1 MNSKLSL
8 ILAAGGLIVMT
19 GCGSKKL
26 AQPKAEYFTL
36 NPSPLEVVGEN
47 VPGNVQ
53 GKFPGSYFVK
63 NAELTVTPV
72 LSFDGK
78 ELKGLPVTVQ
88 GEKVR
93 ANNPVINFEYGGS
106 MTVPVNYTFEPGM
119 EDATV
124 SLNFTAKQ
132 GNKTYALAPV
142 TIGKGILTT
151 AALATATDVQP
162 ALAAD
167 KFQKVINEKYEA
179 DIMFL
184 INQANIRDSELRSA
198 QMKEFNAE
206 VLKASQDSSRRIEEI
221 NISSYASPDG
231 GVEFNEKLA
240 ANREKNTSAYI
251 KDKLKKDKITEFG
264 ELTAQF
270 TAQDWDGFQK
280 LVSQSNIQDK
290 ELILSVLSMYKDP
303 VEREREIR
311 NLSSIFDQ
319 LAEEILP
326 QLRYSRLTATVSVIG
341 KSDDEIK
348 NLLATNPSALS
359 VDEILY
365 AATLTDDNAK
375 RMSIY
380 NTAARLYPND
390 YRTYNNL
397 GATQLAAGDYR
408 AAKSNFEQ
416 AARLTP
422 GNPESEMNLGVLDMI
437 NGDYSAANSKL
448 GQAAGAAQLPDALGT
463 YNLLQ
468 GNTAAAVNAFG
479 DTKSNNAAIA
489 QILNKDYAK
498 AKSTLSG
505 IVNPDETTYYL
516 MAIVGAR
523 TNNDQMVKTNL
534 RQATRMNSKLADRAR
549 NDVEF
554 SRYDLS
560 GIL

>member
-1 MNSKLSL
+1 MNRKLSYA
-8 ILAAGGLIVMT
+8 LAMGGLIVLA

-26 AQPKAEYFTL
+26 AQPKAEYFTV
-36 NPSPLEVVGEN
+36 NPSPLEVVGNN

-53 GKFPGSYFVK
+53 GKFPASYFVK

-78 ELKGLPVTVQ
+78 ELKGMPVTVQ

-106 MTVPVNYTFEPGM
+106 MTVPVNYAFEPGM
-119 EDATV
+119 EDATL
-124 SLNFTAKQ
+124 SLNFNAKQ
-132 GNKTYALAPV
+132 GNKTYPLAPV

-151 AALATATDVQP
+151 AALASATDVQP
-162 ALAAD
+162 AIATD
-167 KFQKVINEKYEA
+167 KFQKVISEKYEA

-184 INQANIRDSELRSA
+184 INQANIRDEQLRSEK
-198 QMKEFNAE
+198 MKEFNSE
-206 VLKASQDSSRRIEEI
+206 VVKASNDSSRRIEEI
-221 NISSYASPDG
+221 NISSYASPEG
-231 GVEFNEKLA
+231 GVELNERLA
-240 ANREKNTSAYI
+240 ANREKNTSAYL
-251 KDKLKKDKITEFG
+251 KGQLKKDNITNFG

-270 TAQDWDGFQK
+270 TAQDWEGFQK
-280 LVSQSNIQDK
+280 LVSQSDIQDK

-303 VEREREIR
+303 EQREREIR
-311 NLSSIFDQ
+311 NLSSVFDQ

-341 KSDDEIK
+341 KSDEEIQ
-348 NLLATNPSALS
+348 NLLDTNPAALS
-359 VDEILY
+359 ADEILY

-380 NTAARLYPND
+380 DKAARLYPND

-397 GATQLAAGDYR
+397 GATQLADGDYN
-408 AAKSNFEQ
+408 AAKANFEK
-416 AARLTP
+416 AAQLAP
-422 GNPESEMNLGVLDMI
+422 GNAESEMNLGIIDMI
-437 NGDYSAANSKL
+437 NGDYTSANSKL
-448 GQAAGAAQLPDALGT
+448 GQAAGANQLPDALGT

-468 GNTAAAVNAFG
+468 GNTAAAVNTFG

-498 AKSTLSG
+498 AKATLSG
-505 IVNPDETTYYL
+505 ITNPDDTTYYL

-534 RQATRMNSKLADRAR
+534 RQAVRMNSKLADRAR
-549 NDVEF
+549 TDVEF
-554 SRYDLS
+554 SRYNLS

>member
-1 MNSKLSL
+1 MNRKLSYA
-8 ILAAGGLIVMT
+8 LAMGGLIVLA
-19 GCGSKKL
+19 GCSSKKL

-36 NPSPLEVVGEN
+36 NPSPLEVVGTK

-53 GKFPGSYFVK
+53 GKLPAGYFVK

-78 ELKGLPVTVQ
+78 ELKGAPVTVQ

-106 MTVPVNYTFEPGM
+106 MTVPVNYAFEPGM
-119 EDATV
+119 EDAIL
-124 SLNFTAKQ
+124 SLDFTAKQ

-142 TIGKGILTT
+142 TVGRGILTT

-162 ALAAD
+162 AIAAD
-167 KFQKVINEKYEA
+167 KFQKVISEKYAA

-184 INQANIRDSELRSA
+184 INQANIRDNQLRSE
-198 QMKEFNAE
+198 QMKEFNDE
-206 VLKASQDSSRRIEEI
+206 VVKASRDSSRRIDEI
-221 NISSYASPDG
+221 NISSYASPEG
-231 GVEFNEKLA
+231 GVELNERLA

-251 KDKLKKDKITEFG
+251 KDKLKKDKITNFG

-270 TAQDWDGFQK
+270 TAQDWEGFQK
-280 LVSQSNIQDK
+280 LVSQSDIQDK

-303 VEREREIR
+303 EQREREIR
-311 NLSSIFDQ
+311 NLSSVFDQ

-341 KSDDEIK
+341 KSDDEIQ
-348 NLLATNPSALS
+348 NLLETNPSALS

-365 AATLTDDNAK
+365 AATLTDNNAK

-380 NTAARLYPND
+380 DKAARLYPND
-390 YRTYNNL
+390 YRAYNNL
-397 GATQLAAGDYR
+397 GATQLADGDYR
-408 AAKSNFEQ
+408 AAKANFEK
-416 AARLTP
+416 AAQLNP
-422 GNPESEMNLGVLDMI
+422 GNAESEMNLGVLDMI
-437 NGDYSAANSKL
+437 NGDLSAANSKL
-448 GQAAGAAQLPDALGT
+448 GQAAGATQLPDALGT

-468 GNTAAAVNAFG
+468 GNTAAAVNTFG

-489 QILNKDYAK
+489 QILNKDYTK
-498 AKSTLSG
+498 AKTTLSG
-505 IVNPDETTYYL
+505 ITNPDDTTYYL

-534 RQATRMNSKLADRAR
+534 RQAVRMNSKLADRAR
-549 NDVEF
+549 TDVEF
-554 SRYDLS
+554 SRYNLS

>member
-1 MNSKLSL
+1 MNPKLSL
-8 ILAAGGLIVMT
+8 VLAAGGLMVMA

-26 AQPKAEYFTL
+26 EQPKAEYFTL
-36 NPSPLEVVGEN
+36 NPSPLEVVGSN
-47 VPGNVQ
+47 IPGSVQ
-53 GKFPGSYFVK
+53 GKFPANYFVK

-78 ELKGLPVTVQ
+78 EVKGTPVTVQ

-93 ANNPVINFEYGGS
+93 ANNPIINFEYGGS
-106 MTVPVNYTFEPGM
+106 MTVPVDYVFEPGM

-124 SLNFTAKQ
+124 SLNFAAKQ
-132 GNKTYALAPV
+132 GNKNYALAPV

-151 AALATATDVQP
+151 ASFATAANVQP
-162 ALAAD
+162 AIAAD
-167 KFQKVINEKYEA
+167 KFQKVISEKYAA

-184 INQANIRDSELRSA
+184 INQANIRDNQLRSE
-198 QMKEFNAE
+198 QMKDFNNE
-206 VLKASQDSSRRIEEI
+206 VLKASRDSSRRIDEI
-221 NISSYASPDG
+221 NISSYASPEG
-231 GVEFNEKLA
+231 GVELNERLA
-240 ANREKNTSAYI
+240 ANREKNTSAYLQ
-251 KDKLKKDKITEFG
+251 DKLKRDNITNFG

-270 TAQDWDGFQK
+270 TAQDWEGFQK

-303 VEREREIR
+303 EQREREIR
-311 NLSSIFDQ
+311 NLSSVFDQ
-319 LAEEILP
+319 LADEILP

-341 KSDDEIK
+341 KSDEEIQ

-365 AATLTDDNAK
+365 AATLTDDNTK
-375 RMSIY
+375 KMNIY
-380 NTAARLYPND
+380 NTAASLYPND

-397 GATQLAAGDYR
+397 GATQLVAGDYTTAQANFQQ
-408 AAKSNFEQ
+408 AAKLNPS
-416 AARLTP
+416 
-422 GNPESEMNLGVLDMI
+422 NPESEMNLGVIDMI
-437 NGDYSAANSKL
+437 KGDYSAANGKL
-448 GQAAGAAQLPDALGT
+448 GQAGGADQLPDALGT

-468 GNTAAAVNAFG
+468 GNTTAAVSAFG
-479 DTKSNNAAIA
+479 NTKSNNAAIA

-498 AKSTLSG
+498 AKTTLSS
-505 IVNPDETTYYL
+505 IVNPDDTTYYL

-534 RQATRMNSKLADRAR
+534 RQAVRMNSKLADRAR
-549 NDVEF
+549 TDVEF